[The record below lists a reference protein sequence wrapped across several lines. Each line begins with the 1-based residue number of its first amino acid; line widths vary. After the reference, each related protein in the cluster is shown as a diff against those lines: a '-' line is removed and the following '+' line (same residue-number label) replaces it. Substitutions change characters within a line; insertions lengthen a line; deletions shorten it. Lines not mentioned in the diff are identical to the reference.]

1 MKKKLKILIL
11 SDVYYPTP
19 GGVSEHIFNF
29 VMNMRDRGHIVN
41 IIAPRGSKKSTKPEH
56 DEGVIRIGKAIPIT
70 ANKSVARVSLGF
82 KLYWEVKDVI
92 RNGGWDIIHSHGP
105 FAPVM
110 PYLAHKFASNKYNP
124 NTNITA
130 NIATFHASFRK
141 VLFYD
146 ITKKFLRKRFK
157 NIDGLIAVSEEA
169 KFSVKQ
175 YFDGDFT
182 VIPNGVDSVKFN
194 PDLPRIDKFKKE
206 NFNIFFAGRFDTRKG
221 INYLVLAFYFILK
234 KIPNAFLWIGGGDK
248 YRRFGLDL
256 LRKRI
261 SAKDERFSKRVEYLR
276 FIPHKELPRY
286 FASADLF
293 CSPAIGGESFGIVLI
308 ESMSC
313 GTPVVASNIP
323 GYRDVITNS
332 SDGYLAEPKNV
343 HDIAKKIILLA
354 KNEKLRKAMSFNG
367 RKKVLE
373 KFSWDIVT
381 TEIEDYYYYIL
392 KKKMNEA
399 KK

>member
-29 VMNMRDRGHIVN
+29 VINMRSRGHIVN
-41 IIAPRGSKKSTKPEH
+41 IVAPRGSKNSTKPEH
-56 DEGVIRIGKAIPIT
+56 DKGVIRIGKAIPIT
-70 ANKSVARVSLGF
+70 ANKSVARVSFGLR
-82 KLYWEVKDVI
+82 LYWEVKDVI

-110 PYLAHKFASNKYNP
+110 PYLAHKFASKKYNP
-124 NTNITA
+124 NTNLTA
-130 NIATFHASFRK
+130 NIATFHASFRD

-146 ITKKFLRKRFK
+146 ITKEFLRKKFK

-175 YFDGDFT
+175 YFDGDFI
-182 VIPNGVDSVKFN
+182 VIPNGVDSEKFN

-248 YRRFGLDL
+248 YRKFGLDL

-261 SAKDERFSKRVEYLR
+261 SAKDKKFSERIEYLR
-276 FIPHKELPRY
+276 FIPHKDLPLY
-286 FASADLF
+286 FASADIF

-323 GYRDVITNS
+323 GYRDVITHG
-332 SDGYLAEPKNV
+332 SDGFLAEPRNV

-354 KNEKLRKAMSFNG
+354 KDEKLRKIMSLNG

-373 KFSWDIVT
+373 KFSWDKVT
-381 TEIEDYYYYIL
+381 TEIEDYYYYVL
-392 KKKMNEA
+392 KKKMNEV